1 MAAEDTLSGERVFV
15 RADSSARFGYAD
27 VARDRPL
34 TLVGVERTG
43 QSILYGFIAG
53 IRPEPNGELQ
63 APGSDD
69 LVRFRADWALPH
81 EALLVLINADE
92 TSTEVPLAEVS
103 HLYLP
108 NRMSLHSRSTL
119 LWKRLGP
126 EWRERRNRPEIED
139 IGIAEMAP

>member
-1 MAAEDTLSGERVFV
+1 MAAEDTRSGERVFV
-15 RADSSARFGYAD
+15 RADTSARSGYAD

-63 APGSDD
+63 TAPGSAD
-69 LVRFRADWALPH
+69 LVRSSADPALPH
-81 EALLVLINADE
+81 EALLVLINANE

-108 NRMSLHSRSTL
+108 NRMPLHSRWAL

-126 EWRERRNRPEIED
+126 VWRERRNQPEKEVD
-139 IGIAEMAP
+139 GISEKH